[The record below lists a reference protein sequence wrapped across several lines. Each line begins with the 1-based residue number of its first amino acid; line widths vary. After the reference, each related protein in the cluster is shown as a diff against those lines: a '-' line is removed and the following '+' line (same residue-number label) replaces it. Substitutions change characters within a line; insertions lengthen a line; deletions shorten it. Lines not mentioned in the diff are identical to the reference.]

1 MRNLIWL
8 VALFSI
14 PVIAQEPAPAPAAPP
29 ATTTPTPPPIEMTPA
44 EKDFAAAM
52 TNVTLTGFFTVADG
66 NETHPDK
73 YTVERVV
80 KIKPDVWNFDA
91 RIQYG
96 NRDYKATVAV
106 PVKWAGDTPVLSL
119 NQYLIQGHIYSARIL
134 IYQGRYAG
142 TWGAADHG
150 GLMFGRIVRNEPVP
164 AAPAPPQ

>member
-1 MRNLIWL
+1 MRAMLFA
-8 VALFSI
+8 ALMLL
-14 PVIAQEPAPAPAAPP
+14 PGGLLAQEPAPVTPAPVPV
-29 ATTTPTPPPIEMTPA
+29 EMTPI
-44 EKDFAAAM
+44 ENEFQAAM

-66 NETHPDK
+66 SETHEDK
-73 YTVERVV
+73 YTIERVV

-96 NRDYKATVAV
+96 KRDFKATVAV
-106 PVKWAGDTPVLSL
+106 PVKWAGDTPVLTL

-150 GLMFGRIVRNEPVP
+150 GLMFGKIVKNDPAAAPTPTPVP
-164 AAPAPPQ
+164 Q